1 MPSEA
6 AETDREEAAAAMT
19 GAACQSSSGRGSRGD
34 STGSGTRRI
43 STLMRLTSAF
53 IFPERV
59 LMSAPPVL
67 LVFCHLRWSFVY
79 QRPQHLLARL
89 AEKWQ
94 VVYVEEPVCTEGP
107 AHLETREISARLTVM
122 VPHTPVAAV
131 GFHDDQLALLQPLI
145 ETALKARNL
154 HADVAWLYTPMALPL
169 AKSFAPT
176 CLVYDCMD
184 ELTGFK
190 DAPRQ
195 LRQRESA
202 LLKEAARVFTG
213 GPSLY
218 EARRDLHPSV
228 HCFPS
233 AVDAAHF
240 SPTNL
245 VADCEHAKI
254 ASELQD
260 ALPHPRLGFFGV
272 IDERLDLELVAAIAD
287 QHPEWA
293 VVMAGPVV
301 KMDPAMLPQRPN
313 IHWLG
318 MQPYERLPYLLAGWD
333 LCLMPFVLNEAT
345 RFISPTETLEY
356 MAGDKPV
363 VSTPV
368 RDVIYLYG
376 AAVTIA
382 PAGPA
387 FVQACKA
394 VLAESA
400 TARCK
405 RNSEMLY
412 TVSMHSWKRTAES
425 IDGML
430 QTALQQANRQ
440 MDAVSTAA
448 AELSQ
453 RVAVAGR

>member
-1 MPSEA
+1 M
-6 AETDREEAAAAMT
+6 
-19 GAACQSSSGRGSRGD
+19 SS
-34 STGSGTRRI
+34 
-43 STLMRLTSAF
+43 L
-53 IFPERV
+53 
-59 LMSAPPVL
+59 PVL
-67 LVFCHLRWSFVY
+67 LVFSHLRWGFVY

-89 AEKWQ
+89 AEHWQ
-94 VVYVEEPVCTEGP
+94 VIYVEEPVRSEAD
-107 AHLETREISARLTVM
+107 AHLEIREISTNLSVM
-122 VPHTPVAAV
+122 VPHTPVAAT
-131 GFHDDQLALLQPLI
+131 GFHDDQLGLLQPLL
-145 ETALKARNL
+145 ESALRARKL
-154 HADVAWLYTPMALPL
+154 QADVAWLYTPMALPL

-184 ELTGFK
+184 ELSGFK

-218 EARRDLHPSV
+218 EARRGLHPSV

-240 SPTNL
+240 CPTNL
-245 VADCEHAKI
+245 DPDCAHAST
-254 ASELQD
+254 AAALQD
-260 ALPHPRLGFFGV
+260 ALPRPRLGFFGV
-272 IDERLDLELVAAIAD
+272 IDERLDLELVATIAD

-301 KMDPAMLPQRPN
+301 KIDPALLPQRPN

-333 LCLMPFVLNEAT
+333 LCLMPFALNEAT
-345 RFISPTETLEY
+345 RFISPTKTLEY

-368 RDVIYLYG
+368 RDVVFLY
-376 AAVTIA
+376 ASAVAVA
-382 PAGPA
+382 PAGLP
-387 FVQACKA
+387 FVQACEA

-400 TARCK
+400 AARCR
-405 RNSEMLY
+405 RNSEMLN
-412 TVSMHSWKRTAES
+412 TVSMHSWQRTAAS
-425 IDGML
+425 MDGML
-430 QTALQQANRQ
+430 KTALHQAIQNLAS
-440 MDAVSTAA
+440 AVSAQPQRAGAA
-448 AELSQ
+448 GS
-453 RVAVAGR
+453 